1 MLSLKYSVN
10 YLLMIILDCL
20 PYMMNIR
27 VMTNMKLIL
36 SKNVP
41 YRNIQVLSDLPIECF
56 LLESRI
62 TFGNQLI
69 WLVSLKVIVYYTLVC
84 KRYLSNF
91 LHIVQAYIQVFIHG
105 SFLRECVLFF
115 PESFLTIMN
124 QTFLQCCTNF
134 NGWHNI
140 IHFNG

>member
-10 YLLMIILDCL
+10 YSLMIILDCL

-41 YRNIQVLSDLPIECF
+41 YRNIQVLSDLSIECF

-105 SFLRECVLFF
+105 SFLWECVLFF
-115 PESFLTIMN
+115 PELFLTIMN
-124 QTFLQCCTNF
+124 QTFPQCCTTF
-134 NGWHNI
+134 DGWHNI